1 MSTPRAFISFDFD
14 HNEKQKLYFIGQSKN
29 SRTPF
34 SVQDWSAKSAM
45 PQSQWEQIVEDKIKR
60 CNMVIVLVGRNMSS
74 AIGVRKEVEMA
85 ARNNVPV
92 FGVYVDDA
100 NYLSNLPIGL
110 ARSRVVNWQWDK
122 IAEKIDQM
130 MEQVFVAR

>member
-34 SVQDWSAKSAM
+34 SVQDWSAKSVM

-74 AIGVRKEVEMA
+74 AVGVRKEIEMA

-100 NYLSNLPIGL
+100 NYLSTLPIGL

-130 MEQVFVAR
+130 MEQGKNK

>member
-1 MSTPRAFISFDFD
+1 
-14 HNEKQKLYFIGQSKN
+14 
-29 SRTPF
+29 
-34 SVQDWSAKSAM
+34 
-45 PQSQWEQIVEDKIKR
+45 
-60 CNMVIVLVGRNMSS
+60 MVIVLVGRNMSS
-74 AIGVRKEVEMA
+74 AVGVRKEIEMA

-130 MEQVFVAR
+130 MEQGKNK

>member
-45 PQSQWEQIVEDKIKR
+45 PQSQWEQLVEDKIKR

-74 AIGVRKEVEMA
+74 AVGVRKEVEMA

-130 MEQVFVAR
+130 MEQGKNK

>member
-1 MSTPRAFISFDFD
+1 MSTTRAFISFDFD

-130 MEQVFVAR
+130 MEQGKNK

>member
-14 HNEKQKLYFIGQSKN
+14 HNEGQKRYFIGQSKN

-34 SVQDWSAKSAM
+34 TIQDWSAKSAM

-130 MEQVFVAR
+130 MEQGKNK

>member
-1 MSTPRAFISFDFD
+1 MANPRAFISFDFD

-130 MEQVFVAR
+130 MEQGKNK

>member
-60 CNMVIVLVGRNMSS
+60 GNMVIVLVGRNISS
-74 AIGVRKEVEMA
+74 AIGVRKEVDMA

-130 MEQVFVAR
+130 MEQGKNK

>member
-45 PQSQWEQIVEDKIKR
+45 PQSQWEQIVEDKIKK
-60 CNMVIVLVGRNMSS
+60 CNMVIVLVGQNMSS
-74 AIGVRKEVEMA
+74 AVGVRKEVEMA
-85 ARNNVPV
+85 IRNNVPI
-92 FGVYVDDA
+92 FGVYVDSA

-130 MEQVFVAR
+130 MEQGKNK

>member
-74 AIGVRKEVEMA
+74 AVGVRKEIEMA

-100 NYLSNLPIGL
+100 NYLSNLPISL

-130 MEQVFVAR
+130 MQQGKNK

>member
-45 PQSQWEQIVEDKIKR
+45 PQSQWEQLVEDKIKR

-130 MEQVFVAR
+130 MEQGKNK

>member
-14 HNEKQKLYFIGQSKN
+14 HNKKQKLYFIGQSKN

-130 MEQVFVAR
+130 MEQGKNK

>member
-14 HNEKQKLYFIGQSKN
+14 HNEKQKLYFIVQSKN

-130 MEQVFVAR
+130 MEQGKNK

>member
-110 ARSRVVNWQWDK
+110 ARSRVVNWQCDK

-130 MEQVFVAR
+130 MEQGKNK

>member
-45 PQSQWEQIVEDKIKR
+45 PQSQWEQLVEDKIKR

-74 AIGVRKEVEMA
+74 AVGVRKEIEMA

-130 MEQVFVAR
+130 MEQGKNK